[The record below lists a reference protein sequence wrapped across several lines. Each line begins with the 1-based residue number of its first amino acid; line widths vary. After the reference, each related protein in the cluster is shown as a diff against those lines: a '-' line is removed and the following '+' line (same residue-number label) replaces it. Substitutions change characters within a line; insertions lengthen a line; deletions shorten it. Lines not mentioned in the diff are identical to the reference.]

1 MKQIQMKT
9 QLSGRAAAS
18 AVSSDVL
25 ARYEVAPQL
34 YGRSR
39 ENHAVLA
46 AFKRAVTGSAEMI
59 VLSGPAGIG
68 KTSLVQQMRCPIAQ
82 QHGYFIA
89 GKFDQLQRDMPF
101 SAIVTALHD
110 LVLQLLHE

>member
-1 MKQIQMKT
+1 MRLSFYSADWVTRREAQASAPGADNFSVGGMKQIQMKT
-9 QLSGRAAAS
+9 QLSGRAAAL

-82 QHGYFIA
+82 QHGY
-89 GKFDQLQRDMPF
+89 
-101 SAIVTALHD
+101 
-110 LVLQLLHE
+110 